1 MVTNTWRVVIV
12 LALQI
17 VVTATAYGFAT
28 EERLAIPRSPM
39 TIYLPTFL
47 AFVLQ
52 CLILWRSPAWP
63 STPGIKILA
72 VILGA
77 TLVTAVGLIG
87 ALAIGVNRWGA

>member
-17 VVTATAYGFAT
+17 VVTTTAYGLAA

-39 TIYLPTFL
+39 TIYLPTLL

-52 CLILWRSPAWP
+52 CLILWRSPLW
-63 STPGIKILA
+63 SSRPGIKIVA

-77 TLVTAVGLIG
+77 AVVTAVGLIG
-87 ALAIGVNRWGA
+87 ALALGVNRWGA